1 LGGAH
6 ALECRRPSSHLLQGS
21 FPVYQ
26 SLRDLSHD
34 PELSRAL
41 GNMIV
46 TWAHAETIL
55 IHALARVSG
64 MTANMA
70 QTGYYRLPTFE
81 ARTNFILALIN
92 EWDGAGFPK
101 NDIVTEIQKLGKLAG
116 TRNGWVHGDWCVS
129 KDKKETVIFRPQ
141 S

>member
-1 LGGAH
+1 
-6 ALECRRPSSHLLQGS
+6 
-21 FPVYQ
+21 
-26 SLRDLSHD
+26 
-34 PELSRAL
+34 
-41 GNMIV
+41 
-46 TWAHAETIL
+46 
-55 IHALARVSG
+55 
-64 MTANMA
+64 MA